1 MSKITDLYDY
11 FLKCPECKNLLPITG
26 EADRGKEIFFPRGSS
41 PVYAVTNESYDVL
54 GNYNSV
60 FEPYSSVYDDWQMN
74 LYRYADPNDETQD
87 ETNIN
92 ISYYEDVEKI
102 CNWLLANNEN
112 RDLPDYNG
120 LKIFA
125 IIPTGTMP
133 VIWGAD
139 TDNQQITYAITIRVY
154 YVNPNKAI
162 GVEFDGIE
170 D

>member
-26 EADRGKEIFFPRGSS
+26 EVDRGKEIFFPRGSS
-41 PVYAVTNESYDVL
+41 PVYGITNESYDVL

-92 ISYYEDVEKI
+92 IENYEDVEKI
-102 CNWLLANNEN
+102 CNWILQNNTN
-112 RDLPDYNG
+112 RYLPKYNG
-120 LKIFA
+120 EKVVA
-125 IIPTGTMP
+125 IVPTGTMP
-133 VIWGAD
+133 NIWDAD
-139 TDNQQITYAITIRVY
+139 ETKQMITYVITIRVY
-154 YVNPNKAI
+154 FVNPNPRI
-162 GVEFDGIE
+162 EVEYECE